1 MSPAELLFNMKLN
14 TRLNF
19 VKPTLTVTTAI
30 HKDNFCRFHYYL
42 KNPQFYLVCS
52 NSIIQQHVDQLRYM
66 AVIDDIY
73 DSNKQHQP
81 KSWIATEKERHDE
94 NEHELVV
101 PKPKT
106 NLNRDIQERPIDLTP
121 KETVTL

>member
-1 MSPAELLFNMKLN
+1 
-14 TRLNF
+14 
-19 VKPTLTVTTAI
+19 
-30 HKDNFCRFHYYL
+30 
-42 KNPQFYLVCS
+42 
-52 NSIIQQHVDQLRYM
+52 M

-81 KSWIATEKERHDE
+81 KSWIATEKEHHDE

-106 NLNRDIQERPIDLTP
+106 NLNSDIQERPIDLTP

>member
-1 MSPAELLFNMKLN
+1 
-14 TRLNF
+14 
-19 VKPTLTVTTAI
+19 
-30 HKDNFCRFHYYL
+30 
-42 KNPQFYLVCS
+42 
-52 NSIIQQHVDQLRYM
+52 M

-81 KSWIATEKERHDE
+81 KSRIATEKECHNE

-106 NLNRDIQERPIDLTP
+106 NLNSDIQERPIDLTP
-121 KETVTL
+121 KEIVTL